1 MVNATHLPVN
11 RQHWAQSAENM
22 GGIRKAPAHTSYV
35 KGGGLFLF
43 THLTVE
49 RCPFLFIY
57 LFTSYVIRLYAAEA
71 RGLHYKYSISVSV
84 PLFWS
89 GS

>member
-1 MVNATHLPVN
+1 MK
-11 RQHWAQSAENM
+11 Q
-22 GGIRKAPAHTSYV
+22 K

-57 LFTSYVIRLYAAEA
+57 HETKNKLISEKVSAEECKRCPDRVVDNFVA
-71 RGLHYKYSISVSV
+71 SRGV
-84 PLFWS
+84 
-89 GS
+89 

>member
-1 MVNATHLPVN
+1 MK
-11 RQHWAQSAENM
+11 Q
-22 GGIRKAPAHTSYV
+22 K

-57 LFTSYVIRLYAAEA
+57 LGMILVAKSVNLPKVANPNEVRQ
-71 RGLHYKYSISVSV
+71 RGTL
-84 PLFWS
+84 PLQS
-89 GS
+89 LTTDVRT

>member
-1 MVNATHLPVN
+1 MICARMIWKKKFRHPGNL
-11 RQHWAQSAENM
+11 ED
-22 GGIRKAPAHTSYV
+22 

-57 LFTSYVIRLYAAEA
+57 LTWKTFRRVGNLETYV
-71 RGLHYKYSISVSV
+71 KTV
-84 PLFWS
+84 
-89 GS
+89 